1 MPFNDISRGSPTT
14 TRSSWPP
21 VFGWDSLPLIFPAS
35 RRISTSA
42 IRLRRHHNW
51 TTRSSNAGVNL
62 YSVLIVV
69 HKDRELITLLAIRSL
84 RFSKHM
90 VRRSRSSP
98 FGGPSRRKVRV
109 IAVLGSNCNNLG
121 LLKRKPPTWPPD
133 LHQQNGRSPNRP
145 LFYVPTK
152 AHDLDEAQGLTERCS
167 GAKEQLPT

>member
-1 MPFNDISRGSPTT
+1 MDTCFWLRQ
-14 TRSSWPP
+14 PP
-21 VFGWDSLPLIFPAS
+21 IDLPS
-35 RRISTSA
+35 Q
-42 IRLRRHHNW
+42 RRHHNW
-51 TTRSSNAGVNL
+51 TVRGATRSSNAGVNL

-145 LFYVPTK
+145 LEPRHTTLMK
-152 AHDLDEAQGLTERCS
+152 PKDSRK
-167 GAKEQLPT
+167 GAAEQRSNFQPWVLQ